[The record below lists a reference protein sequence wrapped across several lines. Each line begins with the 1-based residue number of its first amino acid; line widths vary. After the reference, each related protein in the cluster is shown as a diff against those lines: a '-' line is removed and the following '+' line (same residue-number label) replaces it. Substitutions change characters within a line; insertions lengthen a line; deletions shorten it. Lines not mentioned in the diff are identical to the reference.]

1 MLLFLFSASAAS
13 PATPTDSGTLGPYY
27 GHGHKFEY
35 DRPHLSEYAEALRRA
50 VQKNELKKA
59 KELAEEIIEIADA
72 IPPQYQAPQMRGLVD
87 VASRLRHVDQ
97 LDTRTVLA
105 LVRTMI
111 VRARAIER
119 ALDDEDAE
127 ILLLG

>member
-13 PATPTDSGTLGPYY
+13 PATPTDSGTRGPYY
-27 GHGHKFEY
+27 GRGFEY
-35 DRPHLSEYAEALRRA
+35 DRAYLSEYAEALRRA
-50 VQKNELKKA
+50 VQKNEPKKA
-59 KELAEEIIEIADA
+59 KKLAKEIIEIAEA
-72 IPPQYQAPQMRGLVD
+72 VPPQYQTPQMQGLAA
-87 VASRLRHVDQ
+87 VASRLRHLDQ